1 MKETDIYTLLNTMN
15 IPVAYDHFKN
25 DNTIPP
31 FVLYRNDDTDT
42 FKADDKTYYKEN
54 NYIVDLITDKKDVSL
69 EEQLETVFNNNNI
82 PFDKSEDFIESEKI
96 FQIRYLI

>member
-1 MKETDIYTLLNTMN
+1 MKEIEINSLLNTMN
-15 IPVAYDHFKN
+15 IPVAYDHFKD

-31 FVLYRNDDTDT
+31 FILYRNDDTDT

-54 NYIVDLITDKKDVSL
+54 NYIIDLTTIKKQPDL
-69 EEQLETVFNNNNI
+69 EEQLETLFDSNNI
-82 PFDKSEDFIESEKI
+82 PYEKFEDYIESEKI

>member
-1 MKETDIYTLLNTMN
+1 MKETDIYTILSSLN

-42 FKADDKTYYKEN
+42 FKADDKVLKKFN
-54 NYIVDLITDKKDVSL
+54 NYIVDLVTEKKDVDL
-69 EEQLETVFNNNNI
+69 EEQLETIFNDNYI
-82 PFDKSEDFIESEKI
+82 PFDKFEDYIESEKI
-96 FQIRYLI
+96 YQIRYLI